1 MVWAISSLLLATLL
15 WASSFVVF
23 KVAVLIYDPFVIV
36 FGRMTV
42 GVICFLPFM
51 RQFSKPLVK
60 PGSWRYVVFMAI
72 CEPCLY
78 FLFES
83 KALQLT
89 TASQAGMIVS
99 LLPLMVAVVAR
110 LYLKEPL
117 TRRTMVGFFLAITGA
132 VWLSATA
139 QSTGTAPNPAMGN
152 LLEFLA
158 MICATGYIVSLRQLT
173 VRFNYSPFLL
183 TAIQSL
189 MGSLFY
195 FLLLFLPST
204 QFPTTFD
211 PRAILAVLYLGAFVN
226 LGAYGL
232 YNFGVSK
239 VPASQA
245 AVYLNLI
252 PVFAIFFGW
261 LFLDETF
268 TPEQYLATLLI
279 FSGIFCSHQ
288 GQQTGN
294 TG

>member
-1 MVWAISSLLLATLL
+1 MVWAVSSLLMATLL

-42 GVICFLPFM
+42 GVICFLPFL
-51 RQFSKPLVK
+51 RQFPKPLIK

-78 FLFES
+78 FVFES
-83 KALQLT
+83 RALQLT

-99 LLPLMVAVVAR
+99 LLPLMVAVAAR

-117 TRRTMVGFFLAITGA
+117 TRRTMIGFLLAITGA
-132 VWLSATA
+132 IWLSATG
-139 QSTGTAPNPAMGN
+139 QSTNTAPNPALGN
-152 LLEFLA
+152 MLEFLA
-158 MICATGYIVSLRQLT
+158 MICAAGYIVSLRQLT
-173 VRFNYSPFLL
+173 VHYNYSPFLL

-189 MGSLFY
+189 MGCLFY
-195 FLLLFLPST
+195 FLLLFLPTT
-204 QFPTTFD
+204 QLPTTLD

-245 AVYLNLI
+245 AIYLNLI

-261 LFLDETF
+261 LFLGETF

-279 FSGIFCSHQ
+279 FTGIFCSHQ
-288 GQQTGN
+288 RAQANGTA
-294 TG
+294 